1 MSVNTNDTEMGIY
14 LLNKIHNIADQI
26 VKRENLKRLNLYI
39 SFLKENL
46 DKQFMLIIAEK

>member
-1 MSVNTNDTEMGIY
+1 MSINTSDIEIGIY
-14 LLNKIHNIADQI
+14 LLNEIHNLADQI

-46 DKQFMLIIAEK
+46 SKQFILIIEEK